1 MTFYHFRGHILNIK
15 SVYENLK
22 IMLRGHISEKNKV
35 SILNLQTKKLH
46 FSFPFHS
53 FFLFLPSDW
62 LRPVREIKKRYACL
76 VSREPEKF
84 VDFIS
89 QEA

>member
-1 MTFYHFRGHILNIK
+1 MTFYHFRGHILSIK

-46 FSFPFHS
+46 FSLPFHT
-53 FFLFLPSDW
+53 FFLFLPMDLASQ
-62 LRPVREIKKRYACL
+62 VRHIEALCL
-76 VSREPEKF
+76 SCKSRT
-84 VDFIS
+84 
-89 QEA
+89 